1 MEQIPFGAFSVLV
14 RTAGEPLDIAPL
26 VRQQVLAIDP
36 DLPVFGVATLQQQF
50 SGFVAQPRF
59 NMLLLGLFAGVAMV
73 LAAVGIYGVMSY
85 GVNQRTHEIGVRIS
99 LGATASD
106 VLRHVVGQGLVLAAA
121 GVAIGLG
128 ASLWLTRALSSLL
141 FGVGTVH
148 LPTLVAVAFIVGA
161 VAFAASYVP
170 ARRASNVDPMQ
181 ALRGE

>member
-1 MEQIPFGAFSVLV
+1 M
-14 RTAGEPLDIAPL
+14 
-26 VRQQVLAIDP
+26 
-36 DLPVFGVATLQQQF
+36 
-50 SGFVAQPRF
+50 
-59 NMLLLGLFAGVAMV
+59 
-73 LAAVGIYGVMSY
+73 
-85 GVNQRTHEIGVRIS
+85 RIS
-99 LGATASD
+99 LGATAGD
-106 VLRHVVGQGLVLAAA
+106 VLGHVVGQGLVLAAA

-128 ASLWLTRALSSLL
+128 ASLWLTRAMSSLL